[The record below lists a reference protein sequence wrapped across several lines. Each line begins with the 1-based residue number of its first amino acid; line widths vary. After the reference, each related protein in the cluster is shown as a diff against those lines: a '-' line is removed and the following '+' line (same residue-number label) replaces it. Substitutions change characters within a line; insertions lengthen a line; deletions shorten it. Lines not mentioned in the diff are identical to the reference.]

1 MHVNIAIPC
10 YISPHA
16 DAEAADN
23 LAVPASHI
31 LRAEARHWLRA
42 GATVR
47 ISCPRAHLD
56 NDDPLRVIISAD
68 PLPAHADVWALHA
81 MPGAPLPIDPRE
93 IRHGIVVAHA
103 HQLDTLPAEL
113 RAADIILANTPASH
127 RWLLAQ
133 DAGQAH
139 WIGMPAWPPV
149 RDDERAARR
158 AELRAQHN
166 LTDDTTSLALV
177 WLPDDAPAHA
187 AAWADLWRE
196 AGAGQPAQAVTRNR
210 LTAFLRDLPAADVCV
225 VVGDDDVAQFAALAA
240 AAWGIP
246 VAVIGAT
253 DAYGWLTDTPASSVA
268 ARLAA
273 WLGDPIQRSADG
285 GALREATKPF
295 LPPAWQARLS
305 RLLQQALDHTVP
317 LPALPPSPPQE
328 TANPGT
334 MLDEYA
340 RLNSQADVMLRGYVV
355 RSKAPVVGRLIA
367 WVRRN
372 LTSHLREPYLDPTL
386 ERQVA
391 FNRAVVQALARL
403 DGEIQKT
410 GRAAV
415 AGSDRWPAF
424 TQQRASAYAQ
434 LVALI
439 PPGARCHVAGTGDG
453 ALLAA
458 LRAVGIEPHGCDAD
472 PAAAIAAQVRGF
484 AVRHM
489 APSDYLASL
498 PARGCDA
505 ILLSVGLATPSPADT
520 LLLCS
525 AARRALRPGG
535 RLAVLLEEP
544 AMRDAAGNRA
554 YERSIELRAVMQA
567 AGFALIAAQTPAPGN
582 ERNTPSDEPARAGIE
597 ARLKQIERAL
607 FGPQVAPAWIVGRVD

>member
-1 MHVNIAIPC
+1 MQVNIAIPC
-10 YISPHA
+10 YVSPYA
-16 DAEAADN
+16 DAEVADN
-23 LAVPASHI
+23 LAVPASHV

-42 GATVR
+42 GAAVR
-47 ISCPRAHLD
+47 ISCPRAYLD
-56 NDDPLRVIISAD
+56 NDDPLRAIIRAD

-81 MPGAPLPIDPRE
+81 MPGAPLLIDPRE

-103 HQLDTLPAEL
+103 HQLETLPAEL

-139 WIGMPAWPPV
+139 GIGMPAWSPL

-158 AELRAQHN
+158 AELRAQLN
-166 LTDDTTSLALV
+166 LTDDTAPLLLV
-177 WLPDDAPAHA
+177 WLPDGVPTHA
-187 AAWADLWRE
+187 VAWADLWQE
-196 AGAGQPAQAVTRNR
+196 VGAGQPAQAVTRNR

-225 VVGDDDVAQFAALAA
+225 AVGDDDVAQFAALAA

-246 VAVIGAT
+246 VAVIGAADT
-253 DAYGWLTDTPASSVA
+253 YGWLTDVPASSVA

-273 WLGDPIQRSADG
+273 WLRDPIQRSADG
-285 GALREATKPF
+285 GAMREAAKPF

-305 RLLQQALDHTVP
+305 RLLQQTLDHTVP
-317 LPALPPSPPQE
+317 LPALPASVPQE
-328 TANPGT
+328 TASPT
-334 MLDEYA
+334 TAPDEYA
-340 RLNSQADVMLRGYVV
+340 RLNGQADVMLRDYVV
-355 RSKAPVVGRLIA
+355 RSKAPMLGRLIA

-410 GRAAV
+410 GRVAG

-434 LVALI
+434 LVDLI
-439 PPGARCHVAGTGDG
+439 PPGARCHAVGTGDG

-458 LRAVGIEPHGCDAD
+458 LRAAGIEPLGCDAD
-472 PAAAIAAQVRGF
+472 LVAAIAAQMRGF
-484 AVRHM
+484 AVCHM
-489 APSDYLASL
+489 ATPDYLASL

-505 ILLSVGLATPSPADT
+505 IVLGVGLATPSPAET

-525 AARRALRPGG
+525 AAHRALRPGG
-535 RLAVLLEEP
+535 RLALLLEDP
-544 AMRDAAGNRA
+544 AMNDAAANRA
-554 YERSIELRAVMQA
+554 YERGIELRAVMQA
-567 AGFALIAAQTPAPGN
+567 AGFALIAAHTPAPGN
-582 ERNTPSDEPARAGIE
+582 QSDTPSDKPARADIE
-597 ARLKQIERAL
+597 ARLEKIEQAL
-607 FGPQVAPAWIVGRVD
+607 FGPQFAPAWIVGRID